1 MSIQAAPQ
9 HAPPPA
15 ILAADSV
22 TPRPSSSISG
32 VVFFGVIVVLSI
44 FVGLGAWA
52 AIAPLARAV
61 AAPAILSVKGER
73 KQIQHLEGGIV
84 ESLHVEEGQ
93 KVENDQLLVR
103 LSPLQAGATVSRFRN
118 QMDQAVARNA
128 RLNAELR
135 GDDAVTFSGELLDQ
149 AMNTPAVLDI
159 IEAEQR
165 QFRARRES
173 FNGNIDIL
181 KQRIE
186 QFHEQISGFK
196 IQRKSRL
203 EQITLFSE
211 ELVGLRELYEKGYYP
226 RSQVLAIERALAQL
240 KGNVGSDDAEIARAR
255 SGIGEAESQIINSE
269 QRFREQ
275 ITAELRDTQAEIS
288 DLRERVIVANDIL
301 HRIEIRA
308 PLSGIVQNLLV
319 HTVGGVVRP
328 GEALMEITPQ
338 GEELMVDARVS
349 PTDIDS
355 IAIGQKAEVLFSALN
370 LRSTPIILGTVLTIS
385 GDIIAD
391 KATGQAYFLARVEV
405 PKEERE
411 KLGDVKLSA
420 GMPAEVLIQAGE
432 RTALEYFMKPIMDQF
447 SRGLNEE

>member
-1 MSIQAAPQ
+1 
-9 HAPPPA
+9 
-15 ILAADSV
+15 
-22 TPRPSSSISG
+22 
-32 VVFFGVIVVLSI
+32 
-44 FVGLGAWA
+44 
-52 AIAPLARAV
+52 
-61 AAPAILSVKGER
+61 
-73 KQIQHLEGGIV
+73 
-84 ESLHVEEGQ
+84 
-93 KVENDQLLVR
+93 
-103 LSPLQAGATVSRFRN
+103 
-118 QMDQAVARNA
+118 MDQAVARNA

-165 QFRARRES
+165 QFHARRES